1 ERNHGQVFKTIG
13 DAFCAAF
20 PSAPDA
26 AKAAVEAQRALQQ
39 QLPDLRV
46 RMALHSGEAQARD
59 GDYFGPAL
67 NRVGRLLAAG
77 HGSQV
82 LLSQST
88 ADLVRRSLPK
98 DTELRPL
105 GMHRLRDVAATETIF
120 QVQ

>member
-1 ERNHGQVFKTIG
+1 MRPALARHDTLLRAAIEQTNGHVFKTMG

-20 PSAPDA
+20 ASVRDA
-26 AKAAVEAQRALQQ
+26 VRGAMEAQRALHQE
-39 QLPDLRV
+39 LPDVRV

-67 NRVGRLLAAG
+67 NRVARLLAAG

-88 ADLVRRSLPK
+88 A
-98 DTELRPL
+98 EL
-105 GMHRLRDVAATETIF
+105 A
-120 QVQ
+120 